1 MDPTEFIPVAEA
13 RGIIAGLAKP
23 LPPGALPV
31 EKANGL
37 VLSEDVFATRD
48 IPAFDQSSMDGY
60 AIRFED
66 ISGILLL
73 QGVIPAGALQQTE
86 LTKKHAIRIFTGA
99 PLPPGADTV
108 VMQEKV
114 SAGPTEI
121 RVEDRHIEKGAHVRL
136 RGADIQSGELIMKK
150 GTVLSATKIGLL
162 AGMGIAEIRIFPPP
176 SVTIIATGREL
187 QKPGSALSF
196 GQVYESNTYFL
207 GAALEQTFIREV
219 RALHADDELTIVQE
233 KLAMGLKQAD
243 IVLLTGGVS
252 VGDYDFVRRAA
263 DLNGIDCHF
272 HKVKQRP
279 GKPFY
284 FGTKE
289 NQLIFGLPGNPSSVI
304 TCFYEYVLPAME
316 QIMQRPGQNKL
327 FTALL
332 KEDFRKA
339 EGLTQF
345 LKGYEENGSVS
356 ILAGQESFRLRSFS
370 QANCLVALDEQRK
383 EYKKGERVS
392 IRRLPF

>member
-1 MDPTEFIPVAEA
+1 
-13 RGIIAGLAKP
+13 
-23 LPPGALPV
+23 
-31 EKANGL
+31 
-37 VLSEDVFATRD
+37 
-48 IPAFDQSSMDGY
+48 
-60 AIRFED
+60 
-66 ISGILLL
+66 
-73 QGVIPAGALQQTE
+73 
-86 LTKKHAIRIFTGA
+86 
-99 PLPPGADTV
+99 
-108 VMQEKV
+108 
-114 SAGPTEI
+114 
-121 RVEDRHIEKGAHVRL
+121 
-136 RGADIQSGELIMKK
+136 
-150 GTVLSATKIGLL
+150 
-162 AGMGIAEIRIFPPP
+162 MGIAEIMIFPPP
-176 SVTIIATGREL
+176 SVTIIATGREI
-187 QKPGSALSF
+187 QRPGSALSF

-207 GAALEQTFIREV
+207 GAALEQIFIREV
-219 RALHADDELTIVQE
+219 RTLHADDELAIVQE
-233 KLAMGLKQAD
+233 KLAIGLKQTD

-263 DLNGIDCHF
+263 DLNGIDCRF
-272 HKVKQRP
+272 HKVKQKP

-316 QIMQRPGQNKL
+316 QVMQRPDQNKL

-332 KEDFRKA
+332 KEDFKKA

-345 LKGYEENGSVS
+345 LKGYEENGNVS

-370 QANCLVALDEQRK
+370 QANCLVALDEQRQ